1 MPDEK
6 KTEGTTTEE
15 AETPMEKGKVLFSV
29 EDTDFEFVKTLE
41 KRGNG
46 EVLVLAQRKRRNELG
61 GRVAIKRLR
70 SPSTFVRRQ
79 RLVEEVQLAIRL
91 HHPTIAQVHQLTI
104 QDGMPHLIM
113 EHVDGPSL
121 DTLVNLAT
129 LRRRPLSVEFALY
142 VGAEVAD
149 ALHHAHTLKD
159 DAGRELRII
168 HRDVS
173 PRNIRVDATTG
184 AVKLTHFGAA
194 YSLLVG
200 REESP
205 ASLLKGDVA
214 YASPEYLHRGALD
227 ARSDLFSLGLVLV
240 ELLTSR
246 HLFDVDAARGRAP
259 VDGFP
264 DVRPEEEPSLPL
276 TQMQALIAE
285 YTPAD
290 VERVVALLPEP
301 LKALLHK
308 ALKREPAERFASAAE
323 MRDALRAVLAAMPQ
337 PYGRKEAAEELALL
351 PSEASVMRD
360 KVELPEDVFPVG
372 LEAHA
377 PRSGDTDSRP

>member
-1 MPDEK
+1 
-6 KTEGTTTEE
+6 
-15 AETPMEKGKVLFSV
+15 
-29 EDTDFEFVKTLE
+29 
-41 KRGNG
+41 
-46 EVLVLAQRKRRNELG
+46 
-61 GRVAIKRLR
+61 VAIKRLR

-91 HHPTIAQVHQLTI
+91 RHPAIAQVHQLTI
-104 QDGMPHLIM
+104 QHGMPHLIM
-113 EHVDGPSL
+113 EYVDGPSL
-121 DTLVNLAT
+121 DNLVNLAT
-129 LRRRPLSVEFALY
+129 MRGRPLPEEFALF

-159 DAGRELRII
+159 DAGRDLRVI

-173 PRNIRVDATTG
+173 PRNIRVDAKTG

-194 YSLLVG
+194 YSLLIG

-246 HLFDVDAARGRAP
+246 HLFDVDAARKLAP
-259 VDGFP
+259 DDFP

-276 TQMQALIAE
+276 TQMKALVDR

-290 VERVVALLPEP
+290 VERAVAKVSEP
-301 LKALLHK
+301 VKGILHR
-308 ALKREPAERFASAAE
+308 ALKREPAERFASAAA
-323 MRDALRAVLAAMPQ
+323 MRDALRAVLADNRQ
-337 PYGRKEAAEELALL
+337 PYGRKEAAEELELL
-351 PSEASVMRD
+351 PAEASVMRD
-360 KVELPEDVFPVG
+360 KVELPEGMFPAG
-372 LEAHA
+372 LDTHELV
-377 PRSGDTDSRP
+377 SGETDSRP